1 MVSFETVRQLAHA
14 DETELGGLPAD
25 AWSLAAPKRLAVS
38 FGADQHRSERPPA
51 FGGRGALRR

>member
-38 FGADQHRSERPPA
+38 FGADQHPE
-51 FGGRGALRR
+51 